1 MSDPSDRATL
11 DAQYNNRALVPD
23 HQRHLDAFAQG
34 SAALREAADARLDL
48 AYGDGPNQAID
59 LFLPPAGRD
68 APLLVF
74 IHGGYWQ
81 ALDRKDFSFV
91 AEPFL
96 AAGIAVA
103 VVGYDLAPAV
113 DMDRITD
120 QVRDALLWLHRHGSE
135 HGVRGER
142 LVVTGHS
149 AGGHLTA
156 MVLST
161 DWANLG
167 APADLIAAAAPISG
181 LFDLEPIRRC
191 YLNEVLGLDPAQVA
205 RLSPL
210 GLAPTARVPVLVTVG
225 GEESEAFLEQSA
237 RYAAH
242 LRSAGT
248 LVTHEVQPRLNHFT
262 VVRALADPSNPAT
275 RWLVDAVVK
284 SFDHDRQSH
293 GA

>member
-1 MSDPSDRATL
+1 MIEASDRATL

-23 HQRHLDAFAQG
+23 HQRHLDAFARD
-34 SAALREAADARLDL
+34 SAALREVAEARLDL
-48 AYGDGPNQAID
+48 AYGDGPKQAID
-59 LFLPPAGRD
+59 LFLPPACGD

-81 ALDRKDFSFV
+81 GLDRKDFSFV
-91 AEPFL
+91 AKPFL
-96 AAGIAVA
+96 AAGTAVA
-103 VVGYDLAPAV
+103 VIGYDLAPAV
-113 DMDRITD
+113 DMDRIAD
-120 QVRDALLWLHRHGSE
+120 QVRDALIWLHRHGAA
-135 HGVRGER
+135 HGAHGDR

-156 MVLST
+156 MALAT
-161 DWANLG
+161 DWERLG
-167 APADLIAAAAPISG
+167 APGDLIAAGAPISG

-191 YLNEVLGLDPAQVA
+191 YLNEVLGLDPAQAA

-210 GLAPTARVPVLVTVG
+210 HLPPHGKAPVLVTVG
-225 GEESEAFLEQSA
+225 GDESEAFLDQSA

-242 LRSAGT
+242 LQGGGIDVA
-248 LVTHEVQPRLNHFT
+248 HAVQPGLNHFT

-284 SFDHDRQSH
+284 TRGHDRQ
-293 GA
+293 